1 MCFMMQ
7 KYDKSLIYILF
18 IQVFLTN
25 KKGFEQIENPILN
38 KRKIIENILE
48 KALLEKSLPL
58 QRNLKLISN
67 LLINK
72 PYE

>member
-1 MCFMMQ
+1 MQ